1 MERQSMR
8 PRKAKVFFCFF
19 AHLCPDDRVEDEPKI
34 ETEVGEN
41 L

>member
-1 MERQSMR
+1 MR
-8 PRKAKVFFCFF
+8 PRKANGSFLFF